1 MGRERERERDRGR
14 EGGGGFREI
23 SSHRTLKQT
32 IALKA
37 ANVPLPANNTES

>member
-1 MGRERERERDRGR
+1 MGRERETEGER
-14 EGGGGFREI
+14 EGGRER

-37 ANVPLPANNTES
+37 ANVPLPANDTES

>member
-1 MGRERERERDRGR
+1 MGREGTEGER
-14 EGGGGFREI
+14 EGGGGRER